1 MHFVNHNFTDHDFET
16 KHLNR
21 IEKTIYLDLR
31 SIYLSTEK
39 PIDGS
44 DMDLLQRRLSVTDD
58 AEKQALAFVLKDKFT
73 SSKAGKQYNQ
83 PAWDKIIKDYKFQQI
98 SIALGDM
105 TKRLKAAGVT
115 VEANAGMSAIRELYI
130 QRFGGDKLT
139 RITNNANVMTNDANV
154 KANRTN
160 DKANVMTNEGEY
172 KLTSNDE
179 RKFMVDSLKG
189 VGESVTLKTSI
200 ATLRELYTKRFNSD
214 SKTDATNAIHQANG
228 MTNTNANPMTNA
240 ANAITNEI
248 NAENDTIT
256 TNHEPETN
264 NHKPVSEDAHTN
276 TGEVIVDKFNH
287 HSVDNSTD
295 SNQPSDSQP
304 VPVEPVEPV
313 ELVAPQP
320 SANQLATKA
329 DQIRDQ
335 RADDIENWEAPS
347 FKDMQDL
354 LLIAGKQ
361 MSFTGTEYTMHV
373 EDFKAHYAEQALL
386 GRALATESNRKAK
399 LRKWLM
405 GELDKQAANQARQE
419 KAKGRFSTDNED
431 WGTTATKRDSD
442 FDSDLP
448 PVYHPSHA
456 QPTSQAKRDAKVSV
470 VVNGLWKEP
479 LPGMSVQQTYDY
491 LSQQHMPGE
500 MQDETYDRL
509 LNELQEAV

>member
-58 AEKQALAFVLKDKFT
+58 AEKQALVFVLKDKFT
-73 SSKAGKQYNQ
+73 KAGKLFKH
-83 PAWDKIIKDYKFQQI
+83 PVWDKIIKDYKFQQI

-105 TKRLKAAGVT
+105 TKRLRAAGVT

-139 RITNNANVMTNDANV
+139 RITNNANVMTNEANV
-154 KANRTN
+154 KANRAN

-200 ATLRELYTKRFNSD
+200 ATLRELYSKRFNSD

-276 TGEVIVDKFNH
+276 TGDVIVDKSNH
-287 HSVDNSTD
+287 HSVDNSTHN
-295 SNQPSDSQP
+295 NQASDSQP
-304 VPVEPVEPV
+304 VT
-313 ELVAPQP
+313 PQL
-320 SANQLATKA
+320 SANQPATKA
-329 DQIRDQ
+329 DQIRSLNAVDM
-335 RADDIENWEAPS
+335 ECWEAPTIDEMRAQL
-347 FKDMQDL
+347 FR
-354 LLIAGKQ
+354 AGKMMQ
-361 MSFTGTEYTMHV
+361 LTDDQYSLHV
-373 EDFKAHYAEQALL
+373 EDFKAFHSAKAMEGKPLT
-386 GRALATESNRKAK
+386 TESVRKFK
-399 LRKWLM
+399 LRKWIID
-405 GELDKQAANQARQE
+405 EFDKQKIAEARVE

-431 WGTTATKRDSD
+431 WGTTAKNSSNDNY
-442 FDSDLP
+442 DSDLP
-448 PVYHPSHA
+448 PAYHPSHSKGKA
-456 QPTSQAKRDAKVSV
+456 IDEYAPLFLNGCKR
-470 VVNGLWKEP
+470 LP
-479 LPGMSVQQTYDY
+479 LPGMTNAETEAYVDRYVQ
-491 LSQQHMPGE
+491 SSEPRVAA
-500 MQDETYDRL
+500 YDRL
-509 LNELQEAV
+509 SREMKEAV